1 MAEAGE
7 GPGVAAPGLR
17 LTPCSYSQCAPQLW
31 GPGLCYPG
39 PLYLFSQHSVVP
51 CSTVKDFGL
60 SCPAPA
66 CPPCPDQHHLCPWLY
81 LGGSL
86 EAHWGFLGPPWI
98 LVSGHIGQQ
107 KPLLS
112 QWGNQGRA
120 EGTGESRSH
129 QDDQRSAVGG
139 CGPSSLHL
147 TEDIINK
154 LDCWHHPQIWRVVGT
169 GGGGHRTNEQML
181 LENRNW
187 SL

>member
-1 MAEAGE
+1 MSHREVKVTNKGGKTGTQAVWTQS
-7 GPGVAAPGLR
+7 PN
-17 LTPCSYSQCAPQLW
+17 PCELQ
-31 GPGLCYPG
+31 
-39 PLYLFSQHSVVP
+39 
-51 CSTVKDFGL
+51 
-60 SCPAPA
+60 
-66 CPPCPDQHHLCPWLY
+66 PPFYKHQHHLCPWLY
-81 LGGSL
+81 LGGTL

-107 KPLLS
+107 KPLHS

-120 EGTGESRSH
+120 EGTGESRSR

-139 CGPSSLHL
+139 RGPSSLHL

-169 GGGGHRTNEQML
+169 GRGGDRTNEQML